1 MPWPIPKSID
11 TYCNT
16 DNFSQPN
23 TILSAGKATIRDKNK
38 NLMISIEGIACSFC
52 CATTYIR
59 KQSGDYS
66 DRQNMEKILNYVF
79 KLIKKKIVLHIPTG
93 PTKIQLLEYGGED
106 TEEELRKKIE
116 NIEVN
121 MLAADS
127 PNSMLKT

>member
-1 MPWPIPKSID
+1 
-11 TYCNT
+11 
-16 DNFSQPN
+16 
-23 TILSAGKATIRDKNK
+23 
-38 NLMISIEGIACSFC
+38 
-52 CATTYIR
+52 
-59 KQSGDYS
+59 
-66 DRQNMEKILNYVF
+66 MEKILNYVF